1 MASHKI
7 SFWKFIQENTIE
19 IPIIQRDYAQGRIG
33 KEQLRTSFLKELKE
47 ALDKKQLLKLDFVY
61 GSVENGHLQPLD
73 GQQRL
78 TTLWLLHWYIALK
91 AEKLKEASNILKNF
105 SYETRISSREFCKK
119 LCEADFTQFVEESI
133 VDFITQ
139 QTWFYSSWKQDP
151 TIQAMLRMLG
161 NTSEEEGLKD
171 NIEEVFRG
179 GDFNKYWELLTQE
192 ETPIAFYYQPLK
204 DFGLSDDLYIKMNA
218 RGKQLTPFENFKADL
233 IGYIEQQA
241 KDEKNDKK
249 EEWNDLLEVYKGIPI
264 LLDTDWMDIFWKNKS
279 ENYQIDEVYYIFL
292 NRFFWNYYVGYSKE
306 TGSKIEQTSVYKYLN
321 KDNYATYESLENYT
335 NNKGIPL
342 ELFEDLQ
349 KVLNNF
355 GKYSQDKLLKE
366 VIPNAQWEAPFFFI
380 PQYDDKGGI
389 VGVNQLQRIIFFAI
403 CKYFKEGEGD
413 ENSLKRWMRVVWNLV
428 SGEDV
433 EGLPQIR
440 SIDAVKKVIDSINK
454 LESHRVYRSIQEI
467 DMQDSSS
474 ESDEETGQYQQ
485 RWNEEIEKAKKICED
500 TTWEEKIIKAE
511 NYAFFR
517 GSIRFLFRDGQE
529 NIDWSLFDP
538 KWKNVQKYFKYDKV
552 GKKESVMNEAYDN
565 SSLLK
570 ALISRFDT
578 SQFDSVLWWS
588 HRTFNNRPN
597 TWLYYL
603 LHQDIMAP
611 IHQLLLGNTQI
622 IPREPSEEDSWD
634 HILYQLSNTSLLDFV
649 IKEIPNSWIR
659 SIHNHLAIYP
669 SGIGIFLN
677 TKYRDD
683 FLLRDTEI
691 TIYKDYNKEEDCIVG
706 NKEYLYGWDI
716 DFEYKGHSY
725 RWYSNDY
732 IYLLDD
738 AGKCIAK
745 QSSGGES
752 NEERYYCF
760 KYGNKNEDIKAK
772 LQRLCKEYSD
782 KEK

>member
-119 LCEADFTQFVEESI
+119 LCEADFTQFIEGSV

-161 NTSEEEGLKD
+161 GTTNEEEAKD
-171 NIEEVFRG
+171 NIEAVFKG
-179 GDFNKYWELLTQE
+179 GDFSEYWTRLTSE
-192 ETPIAFYYQPLK
+192 EAPIAFYYQPLK

-279 ENYQIDEVYYIFL
+279 ENYQIDEVYYTFL

-440 SIDAVKKVIDSINK
+440 SIDAVKIAIDYIAT
-454 LESHRVYRSIQEI
+454 LDSHNIYNSLLYQNLITDKPNEF
-467 DMQDSSS
+467 
-474 ESDEETGQYQQ
+474 QQ

-500 TTWEEKIIKAE
+500 TTWEEKIITAE

-517 GSIRFLFRDGQE
+517 GSIRFLFRDGQG

-538 KWKNVQKYFKYDKV
+538 KWENVQKYFKDKKV
-552 GKKESVMNEAYDN
+552 GKKESAMNEVYDN

-570 ALISRFDT
+570 ALISQFDT
-578 SQFDSVLWWS
+578 SQYNSVLYWWY
-588 HRTFNNRPN
+588 RVFNNRPN

-603 LHQDIMAP
+603 LHQDITGP
-611 IHQLLLGNTQI
+611 IHQLLLENDKPKELQ
-622 IPREPSEEDSWD
+622 PSEDIEKNT
-634 HILYQLSNTSLLDFV
+634 IYQLSNTDLLDFV
-649 IKEIPNSWIR
+649 IEKMPHSWIR
-659 SIHNHLAIYP
+659 WIHNHLAIYP
-669 SGIGIFLN
+669 SGVGIFLN
-677 TKYRDD
+677 AKDRDD
-683 FLLRDTEI
+683 FLL
-691 TIYKDYNKEEDCIVG
+691 KDVEVILKPEVVVG

-716 DFEYKGHSY
+716 DFEYNGHSY
-725 RWYSNDY
+725 RWYSNNY
-732 IYLLDD
+732 IYLLDTE
-738 AGKCIAK
+738 GRCITK
-745 QSSGGES
+745 QLSEGES
-752 NEERYYCF
+752 YEERYYCF
-760 KYGNKNEDIKAK
+760 EYGNKDEDIKAE
-772 LQRLCKEYSD
+772 LQRLCKDYDSD

>member
-1 MASHKI
+1 MAKQEI

-33 KEQLRTSFLKELKE
+33 KEYLRASFLKELKE

-61 GSVENGHLQPLD
+61 GSQENNHLQPLD

-91 AEKLKEASNILKNF
+91 AEKLKEESEKLKNF

-119 LCEADFTQFVEESI
+119 LCEADFTQFIDGNI

-151 TIQAMLRMLG
+151 TIQAMLSMLG
-161 NTSEEEGLKD
+161 GTTNEEEAKD
-171 NIEEVFRG
+171 NIEAVFKG
-179 GDFNKYWELLTQE
+179 GDFNEYWTRLTSKE
-192 ETPIAFYYQPLK
+192 APIVFYYQPLK

-233 IGYIEQQA
+233 IGYIERQA
-241 KDEKNDKK
+241 KEK
-249 EEWNDLLEVYKGIPI
+249 EEWKRLLDIYRGIPI
-264 LLDTDWMDIFWKNKS
+264 LLDTEWLDIFWKNKS
-279 ENYQIDEVYYIFL
+279 ENYQIDEIYYAFL

-306 TGSKIEQTSVYKYLN
+306 TGSKIELTSIYKYLN

-335 NNKGIPL
+335 DNEGIPL

-380 PQYDDKGGI
+380 PEYDDKGGI
-389 VGVNQLQRIIFFAI
+389 IGVNQLQRIIFFAI

-428 SGEDV
+428 SGEDI

-440 SIDAVKKVIDSINK
+440 SIDAVKIAIDYIAT
-454 LESHRVYRSIQEI
+454 LDSHNVYNSLLYQNLITDKPNEF
-467 DMQDSSS
+467 
-474 ESDEETGQYQQ
+474 QQ

-500 TTWEEKIIKAE
+500 IIWEEKIIKAE

-517 GSIRFLFRDGQE
+517 GSIRFLFRDAQG
-529 NIDWSLFDP
+529 NIDWNLFEQ
-538 KWKNVQKYFKYDKV
+538 KWENVQKYFKDKKV
-552 GKKESVMNEAYDN
+552 GKKESAMNEAYDN

-578 SQFDSVLWWS
+578 SQYNSVLYWWY
-588 HRTFNNRPN
+588 RVFNNRPN
-597 TWLYYL
+597 TWSYYL
-603 LHQDIMAP
+603 LHQDITEP
-611 IHQLLLGNTQI
+611 IHQLLLGNDKPKELQ
-622 IPREPSEEDSWD
+622 PSEDIEKNT
-634 HILYQLSNTSLLDFV
+634 IYQLSNTGLLDFV
-649 IKEIPNSWIR
+649 IEKMPHSWIR
-659 SIHNHLAIYP
+659 WIHNHLAIYP
-669 SGIGIFLN
+669 SGVGIFLN
-677 TKYRDD
+677 AKDRDD
-683 FLLRDTEI
+683 FLLKDVEI
-691 TIYKDYNKEEDCIVG
+691 SLKPEIVVG
-706 NKEYLYGWDI
+706 NREYLYGWDI
-716 DFEYKGHSY
+716 DFEYKNYNY

-732 IYLLDD
+732 VYLLNDE
-738 AGKCIAK
+738 GRCIAK
-745 QSSGGES
+745 QSSEGES
-752 NEERYYCF
+752 YEERYYCF
-760 KYGNKNEDIKAK
+760 KYNKEKVKEVLQKIKEEYERDIKK
-772 LQRLCKEYSD
+772 
-782 KEK
+782 

>member
-33 KEQLRTSFLKELKE
+33 KEHLRASFLKELKE

-61 GSVENGHLQPLD
+61 GSVENDHLQPLD

-105 SYETRISSREFCKK
+105 SYETRISSREFCENLCRVDNFKK
-119 LCEADFTQFVEESI
+119 FTEGSVI
-133 VDFITQ
+133 DFITQ
-139 QTWFYSSWKQDP
+139 QTWFYSFWKQDP

-161 NTSEEEGLKD
+161 GTTNEEEAKD
-171 NIEEVFRG
+171 NIEAVFKG
-179 GDFNKYWELLTQE
+179 GDFSEYWTRLTSKE
-192 ETPIAFYYQPLK
+192 APIAFYYQPLK

-233 IGYIEQQA
+233 IGYIEQESK
-241 KDEKNDKK
+241 KDQT
-249 EEWNDLLEVYKGIPI
+249 WNKLLNIPI

-279 ENYQIDEVYYIFL
+279 ENYQIDEIYYAFL
-292 NRFFWNYYVGYSKE
+292 NRFFWNYYVNSSKE
-306 TGSKIEQTSVYKYLN
+306 TGSKIEQTDTYKYLN
-321 KDNYATYESLENYT
+321 KDNYTTYDSLENYK
-335 NNKGIPL
+335 NSEGIIPL

-349 KVLNNF
+349 TVLNNF

-380 PQYDDKGGI
+380 PEYDEKGGI
-389 VGVNQLQRIIFFAI
+389 IGVNQLQRIIFFAI
-403 CKYFKEGEGD
+403 CKYFKEGEGE

-428 SGEDV
+428 SGED
-433 EGLPQIR
+433 EGGLPQIR
-440 SIDAVKKVIDSINK
+440 NIDAVKIAIDYIAIFD
-454 LESHRVYRSIQEI
+454 SHNVYNSMLSKTLII
-467 DMQDSSS
+467 DKTN
-474 ESDEETGQYQQ
+474 EFQQ
-485 RWNEEIEKAKKICED
+485 RCNEEIEKAKKICEED
-500 TTWEEKIIKAE
+500 TWEEKIITAE

-517 GSIRFLFRDGQE
+517 GSIRFLFRDSQG
-529 NIDWSLFDP
+529 NTDWSLFDQ
-538 KWKNVQKYFKYDKV
+538 KWENVQRYFKSEKTAD
-552 GKKESVMNEAYDN
+552 GASAMNESYNNA
-565 SSLLK
+565 SLLK
-570 ALISRFDT
+570 ALISRFNR
-578 SQFDSVLWWS
+578 QEQYYGVLHWR
-588 HRTFNNRPN
+588 HRVFNNKPN

-603 LHQDIMAP
+603 LHQAITEP
-611 IHQLLLGNTQI
+611 VHQLLIGNDTPQ
-622 IPREPSEEDSWD
+622 PLRPSESIEWE
-634 HILYQLSNTSLLDFV
+634 HTVYQLSNTGLLDFV
-649 IKEIPNSWIR
+649 VEKIPYSWIR
-659 SIHNHLAIYP
+659 WIHNHLAIYP

-691 TIYKDYNKEEDCIVG
+691 TIYKDYNKGEDCIVG

-716 DFEYKGHSY
+716 GFKYNGHSY

-732 IYLLDD
+732 IYLLDTE
-738 AGKCIAK
+738 GRCITK
-745 QSSGGES
+745 QLSEGES
-752 NEERYYCF
+752 YEERYYCF
-760 KYGNKNEDIKAK
+760 EYGNKDEDIKAE
-772 LQRLCKEYSD
+772 LQRLCKDYDSD

>member
-1 MASHKI
+1 M
-7 SFWKFIQENTIE
+7 
-19 IPIIQRDYAQGRIG
+19 
-33 KEQLRTSFLKELKE
+33 
-47 ALDKKQLLKLDFVY
+47 KLDFVY

-139 QTWFYSSWKQDP
+139 QTWFYSFWKQDP

-161 NTSEEEGLKD
+161 GTTNEEEAKD
-171 NIEEVFRG
+171 NIEAVFKG
-179 GDFNKYWELLTQE
+179 GDFSEYWTRLTSE
-192 ETPIAFYYQPLK
+192 EAPIAFYYQPLK

-233 IGYIEQQA
+233 IGYIEQESK
-241 KDEKNDKK
+241 KDET
-249 EEWNDLLEVYKGIPI
+249 WNKLLNVPI

-279 ENYQIDEVYYIFL
+279 ENYQIDEIYYAFL
-292 NRFFWNYYVGYSKE
+292 NRFFWNYYVSSSKE
-306 TGSKIEQTSVYKYLN
+306 TGSKIEQTDTYKYLN
-321 KDNYATYESLENYT
+321 KDNYTTYDSLENYK
-335 NNKGIPL
+335 NSEGIIPL

-349 KVLNNF
+349 TVLNNF

-366 VIPNAQWEAPFFFI
+366 VIPNAQWETPFFFI
-380 PQYDDKGGI
+380 PEYDEKGGI
-389 VGVNQLQRIIFFAI
+389 IGVNQLQRIIFFAI
-403 CKYFKEGEGD
+403 CKYFKEGEGE

-428 SGEDV
+428 SGKDV

-440 SIDAVKKVIDSINK
+440 STDVVKIAIDYIATLDSHNIYNSLLYQNLIIDKTN
-454 LESHRVYRSIQEI
+454 EF
-467 DMQDSSS
+467 
-474 ESDEETGQYQQ
+474 QQ
-485 RWNEEIEKAKKICED
+485 RCNEEIEKAKKICEED
-500 TTWEEKIIKAE
+500 TWEEKIITAE

-517 GSIRFLFRDGQE
+517 GSIRFLFRDSQG
-529 NIDWSLFDP
+529 NTDWRLFDQ
-538 KWKNVQKYFKYDKV
+538 KWENVQRYFKSEKTAD
-552 GKKESVMNEAYDN
+552 GASAMNESYNNA
-565 SSLLK
+565 SLLK
-570 ALISRFDT
+570 ALISRFNR
-578 SQFDSVLWWS
+578 QEQYYGVLHWR
-588 HRTFNNRPN
+588 HRVFNNKPN

-603 LHQDIMAP
+603 LHQAITEP
-611 IHQLLLGNTQI
+611 VHQLLIGNDTPQ
-622 IPREPSEEDSWD
+622 PLRPSESIEWE
-634 HILYQLSNTSLLDFV
+634 HTVYQLSNTGLLDFV
-649 IKEIPNSWIR
+649 VEKIPYSWIR
-659 SIHNHLAIYP
+659 WIHNHLAIYP

-691 TIYKDYNKEEDCIVG
+691 TIYKDYNKGEDCIVG

-716 DFEYKGHSY
+716 GFKYNGHSY

-752 NEERYYCF
+752 YEERYYCF
-760 KYGNKNEDIKAK
+760 EYGNKNEDIKAE
-772 LQRLCKEYSD
+772 LQRLCKDYDSD

>member
-1 MASHKI
+1 MAKQEI

-33 KEQLRTSFLKELKE
+33 KEYLRASFLKELKE

-61 GSVENGHLQPLD
+61 GSQENNHLQPLD

-91 AEKLKEASNILKNF
+91 AKKLKEESEKLKNF

-119 LCEADFTQFVEESI
+119 LCEADFTQFIDGNI

-151 TIQAMLRMLG
+151 TIQAMLSMLG
-161 NTSEEEGLKD
+161 GTTNEEEAKD
-171 NIEEVFRG
+171 NIEAVFKG
-179 GDFNKYWELLTQE
+179 GDFNEYWTRLTSKE
-192 ETPIAFYYQPLK
+192 APIVFYYQPLK

-233 IGYIEQQA
+233 IGYVEQQA
-241 KDEKNDKK
+241 KEN
-249 EEWNDLLEVYKGIPI
+249 EEWKKLLDAYRGIPI

-279 ENYQIDEVYYIFL
+279 ENYEIDEIYYAFL

-306 TGSKIEQTSVYKYLN
+306 TGSKIELTSVYKYLN

-335 NNKGIPL
+335 DNEGIPL

-380 PQYDDKGGI
+380 PEYDDKGGI
-389 VGVNQLQRIIFFAI
+389 IGVNQLQRIIFFAI

-428 SGEDV
+428 SGEDI

-440 SIDAVKKVIDSINK
+440 SIDAVKIAIDYIAT
-454 LESHRVYRSIQEI
+454 LDSHNVYNSLLYQNLITDKSNEF
-467 DMQDSSS
+467 
-474 ESDEETGQYQQ
+474 QQ

-500 TTWEEKIIKAE
+500 IIWEEKIIKAE

-517 GSIRFLFRDGQE
+517 GSIRFLFRDAQG
-529 NIDWSLFDP
+529 NIDWNLFEQ
-538 KWKNVQKYFKYDKV
+538 KWENVQKYFKDKKV
-552 GKKESVMNEAYDN
+552 GKKESAMNEVYDN

-578 SQFDSVLWWS
+578 SQYNSVLYWWY
-588 HRTFNNRPN
+588 RVFNNRPN
-597 TWLYYL
+597 TWSYYL
-603 LHQDIMAP
+603 LHQDITEP
-611 IHQLLLGNTQI
+611 IHQLLLGNDKPKELQ
-622 IPREPSEEDSWD
+622 PSEDIEKNT
-634 HILYQLSNTSLLDFV
+634 IYQLSNTGLLDFV
-649 IKEIPNSWIR
+649 IEKMPHSWIR
-659 SIHNHLAIYP
+659 LIHNHLAIYP
-669 SGIGIFLN
+669 SGVGIFLN
-677 TKYRDD
+677 AKDRDD
-683 FLLRDTEI
+683 FLLKDIEVSLKPEI
-691 TIYKDYNKEEDCIVG
+691 VVG
-706 NKEYLYGWDI
+706 NREYLYGWDI
-716 DFEYKGHSY
+716 DFEYKNYNY

-732 IYLLDD
+732 VYLLDNE
-738 AGKCIAK
+738 GRCIAK
-745 QSSGGES
+745 QSSEGES
-752 NEERYYCF
+752 YEERYYCF
-760 KYGNKNEDIKAK
+760 KYNKEKVKEVLQKIKEEYERDIKK
-772 LQRLCKEYSD
+772 
-782 KEK
+782 

>member
-33 KEQLRTSFLKELKE
+33 KEHLRASFLKELKE

-61 GSVENGHLQPLD
+61 GSVENDHLQPLD

-105 SYETRISSREFCKK
+105 SYETRISSREFCENLCRVDNFKK
-119 LCEADFTQFVEESI
+119 FTEGSVI
-133 VDFITQ
+133 DFITQ
-139 QTWFYSSWKQDP
+139 QTWFYSFWKQDP

-161 NTSEEEGLKD
+161 GTTNEEEAKD
-171 NIEEVFRG
+171 NIEAVFKG
-179 GDFNKYWELLTQE
+179 GDFSEYWTRLTSKE
-192 ETPIAFYYQPLK
+192 APIAFYYQPLK

-233 IGYIEQQA
+233 IGYIEQESK
-241 KDEKNDKK
+241 KDQT
-249 EEWNDLLEVYKGIPI
+249 WNKLLNIPI

-279 ENYQIDEVYYIFL
+279 ENYQIDEIYYAFL
-292 NRFFWNYYVGYSKE
+292 NRFFWNYYVNSSKE
-306 TGSKIEQTSVYKYLN
+306 TGSKIEQTDTYKYLN
-321 KDNYATYESLENYT
+321 KDNYTTYDSLENYK
-335 NNKGIPL
+335 NSEGIIPL

-349 KVLNNF
+349 TVLNNF

-380 PQYDDKGGI
+380 PEYDEKGGI
-389 VGVNQLQRIIFFAI
+389 IGVNQLQRIIFFAI
-403 CKYFKEGEGD
+403 CKYFKEGEGE

-428 SGEDV
+428 SGED
-433 EGLPQIR
+433 EGGLPQIR
-440 SIDAVKKVIDSINK
+440 NIDAVKIAIDYIAIFD
-454 LESHRVYRSIQEI
+454 SHNVYNSMLSKTLII
-467 DMQDSSS
+467 DKTN
-474 ESDEETGQYQQ
+474 EFQQ
-485 RWNEEIEKAKKICED
+485 RCNEEIEKAKKICEED
-500 TTWEEKIIKAE
+500 TWEEKIITAE

-517 GSIRFLFRDGQE
+517 GSIRFLFRDSQG
-529 NIDWSLFDP
+529 NTDWSLFDQ
-538 KWKNVQKYFKYDKV
+538 KWENVQRYFKSEKTAD
-552 GKKESVMNEAYDN
+552 GASAMNESYNNA
-565 SSLLK
+565 SLLK
-570 ALISRFDT
+570 ALISRFNR
-578 SQFDSVLWWS
+578 QEQYYGVLHWR
-588 HRTFNNRPN
+588 HRVFNNKPN

-603 LHQDIMAP
+603 LHQAITEP
-611 IHQLLLGNTQI
+611 VHQLLIGNDTPQ
-622 IPREPSEEDSWD
+622 PLRPSESIEWE
-634 HILYQLSNTSLLDFV
+634 HTVYQLSNTGLLDFV
-649 IKEIPNSWIR
+649 VEKIPYSWIR
-659 SIHNHLAIYP
+659 WIHNHLAIYP

-691 TIYKDYNKEEDCIVG
+691 TIYKDYNKGEDCIVG

-716 DFEYKGHSY
+716 GFKYNGHSY

-732 IYLLDD
+732 IYLLDEE
-738 AGKCIAK
+738 GKCIAK
-745 QSSGGES
+745 QPSMGSQYED
-752 NEERYYCF
+752 RYYCLL
-760 KYGNKNEDIKAK
+760 YNNTKNIKEE
-772 LQRLCKEYSD
+772 LRRIHQEYEKH

>member
-1 MASHKI
+1 MAKQEI

-33 KEQLRTSFLKELKE
+33 KEYLRASFLKELKE

-61 GSVENGHLQPLD
+61 GSQENNHLQPLD

-91 AEKLKEASNILKNF
+91 AEKLKEESEKLKNF

-119 LCEADFTQFVEESI
+119 LCEADFTQFIDGNI

-151 TIQAMLRMLG
+151 TIQAMLSMLG
-161 NTSEEEGLKD
+161 GTTNEEEAKD
-171 NIEEVFRG
+171 NIEAVFKG
-179 GDFNKYWELLTQE
+179 GDFNEYWTRLTSE
-192 ETPIAFYYQPLK
+192 EAPIVFYYQPLK

-233 IGYIEQQA
+233 IGYVEQQA
-241 KDEKNDKK
+241 KEN
-249 EEWNDLLEVYKGIPI
+249 EEWKKLLDAYRGIPI

-279 ENYQIDEVYYIFL
+279 ENYEIDEIYYAFL

-306 TGSKIEQTSVYKYLN
+306 TGSKIELTSVYKYLN

-335 NNKGIPL
+335 DNEGIPL

-380 PQYDDKGGI
+380 PEYDDKGGI
-389 VGVNQLQRIIFFAI
+389 IGVNQLQRIIFFAI

-428 SGEDV
+428 SGEDI

-440 SIDAVKKVIDSINK
+440 SIDAVKIAMDYIATLDSHN
-454 LESHRVYRSIQEI
+454 VYNSLLYQNLITDKPNEF
-467 DMQDSSS
+467 
-474 ESDEETGQYQQ
+474 QQ

-500 TTWEEKIIKAE
+500 ITWEEKIIKTE

-517 GSIRFLFRDGQE
+517 GSIRFLFRDAQG
-529 NIDWSLFDP
+529 NIDWNLFEQ
-538 KWKNVQKYFKYDKV
+538 KWENVQKYFKDKKV
-552 GKKESVMNEAYDN
+552 GKKESAMNEAYDN
-565 SSLLK
+565 SNLLK

-578 SQFDSVLWWS
+578 SQYNSVLYWWY
-588 HRTFNNRPN
+588 RVFNNRPN
-597 TWLYYL
+597 TWSYYL
-603 LHQDIMAP
+603 LHQDITEP
-611 IHQLLLGNTQI
+611 IHQLLLGNDKPKELQ
-622 IPREPSEEDSWD
+622 PSEDIEKNT
-634 HILYQLSNTSLLDFV
+634 IYQLSNTGLLDFV
-649 IKEIPNSWIR
+649 IEKMPHSWIR
-659 SIHNHLAIYP
+659 LIHNHLAIYP
-669 SGIGIFLN
+669 SGVGIFLN
-677 TKYRDD
+677 AKDRDD
-683 FLLRDTEI
+683 FLLKNIEVSLKPEI
-691 TIYKDYNKEEDCIVG
+691 VVG
-706 NKEYLYGWDI
+706 NREYLYGWDI
-716 DFEYKGHSY
+716 DFEYKNYNY

-732 IYLLDD
+732 VYLLDNE
-738 AGKCIAK
+738 GRCIAK
-745 QSSGGES
+745 QSSEGES
-752 NEERYYCF
+752 YEERYYCF
-760 KYGNKNEDIKAK
+760 KYNKEKVKEVLQKIKEEYERDIKK
-772 LQRLCKEYSD
+772 
-782 KEK
+782 

>member
-1 MASHKI
+1 MATHKI
-7 SFWKFIQENTIE
+7 SFWNFIRQNTIE
-19 IPIIQRDYAQGRIG
+19 IPIIQRDYAQGRVG
-33 KEQLRTSFLKELKE
+33 KEHLRASFLKELKE

-61 GSVENGHLQPLD
+61 GSQENNHLQPLD

-91 AEKLKEASNILKNF
+91 AKKLKEESEKLKNF

-119 LCEADFTQFVEESI
+119 LCEADFTQFIDGNI

-151 TIQAMLRMLG
+151 TIQAMLSMLG
-161 NTSEEEGLKD
+161 GTTNEEEAKD
-171 NIEEVFRG
+171 NIEAVFKG
-179 GDFNKYWELLTQE
+179 GDFNEYWTRLTSE
-192 ETPIAFYYQPLK
+192 EAPIVFYYQPLK

-241 KDEKNDKK
+241 KEN
-249 EEWNDLLEVYKGIPI
+249 EEWKKLLDAYRGIPI

-279 ENYQIDEVYYIFL
+279 NYEIDEIYYAFL

-306 TGSKIEQTSVYKYLN
+306 TGSKIELTSVYKYLN

-335 NNKGIPL
+335 DNEGIPL

-380 PQYDDKGGI
+380 PEYDDKGGI
-389 VGVNQLQRIIFFAI
+389 IGVNQLQRIIFFAI

-413 ENSLKRWMRVVWNLV
+413 ENSLKHWMRVVWNLV
-428 SGEDV
+428 SGEDI

-454 LESHRVYRSIQEI
+454 LESHRVYESIQEI
-467 DMQDSSS
+467 DLQDSSS
-474 ESDEETGQYQQ
+474 ESDEEIGQYQQ

-500 TTWEEKIIKAE
+500 ITWEEKIIKAE
-511 NYAFFR
+511 NYTFFR
-517 GSIRFLFRDGQE
+517 GSIRFLFRDAQG
-529 NIDWSLFDP
+529 NIDWNLFEQ
-538 KWKNVQKYFKYDKV
+538 KWENVQKYFKDKKV
-552 GKKESVMNEAYDN
+552 GKKESAMNEAYDN

-570 ALISRFDT
+570 ALISRMDT
-578 SQFDSVLWWS
+578 SQFGSVLWWK

-603 LHQDIMAP
+603 LHQDITNL
-611 IHQLLLGNTQI
+611 IHELLLGNTQVLS
-622 IPREPSEEDSWD
+622 RQPSKEGSWE

-649 IKEIPNSWIR
+649 INDKPNYWIR
-659 SIHNHLAIYP
+659 TYHNHLAIFP
-669 SGIGIFLN
+669 SGAGVFLN
-677 TKYRDD
+677 AKDRDD
-683 FLLRDTEI
+683 FLLRDAEI
-691 TIYKDYNKEEDCIVG
+691 TIDQAYIVG
-706 NKEYLYGWDI
+706 NNEFLYGSDI
-716 DFEYKGHSY
+716 DFKYKNYNY

-732 IYLLDD
+732 VYLLNNE
-738 AGKCIAK
+738 GRCIAK
-745 QSSGGES
+745 QSSEGES
-752 NEERYYCF
+752 YEERYYCF
-760 KYGNKNEDIKAK
+760 KYNKEKVKEVLQKIKEEYERDIKK
-772 LQRLCKEYSD
+772 
-782 KEK
+782 

>member
-139 QTWFYSSWKQDP
+139 QTWFYSFWKQDP

-161 NTSEEEGLKD
+161 GTTNEEEAKD
-171 NIEEVFRG
+171 NIEAVFKG
-179 GDFNKYWELLTQE
+179 GDFSEYWTRLTSE
-192 ETPIAFYYQPLK
+192 EAPIAFYYQPLK

-233 IGYIEQQA
+233 IGYIEQESK
-241 KDEKNDKK
+241 KDET
-249 EEWNDLLEVYKGIPI
+249 WNKLLNVPI

-279 ENYQIDEVYYIFL
+279 ENYQIDEIYYAFL
-292 NRFFWNYYVGYSKE
+292 NRFFWNYYVSSSKE
-306 TGSKIEQTSVYKYLN
+306 TGSKIEQTDTYKYLN
-321 KDNYATYESLENYT
+321 KDNYTTYDSLENYK
-335 NNKGIPL
+335 NSEGIIPL

-349 KVLNNF
+349 TVLNNF

-380 PQYDDKGGI
+380 PEYDDKGGI
-389 VGVNQLQRIIFFAI
+389 IGVNQLQRIIFFAI

-428 SGEDV
+428 SGEDI

-440 SIDAVKKVIDSINK
+440 SIDAVKIAIDYIAT
-454 LESHRVYRSIQEI
+454 LDSHNVYNSLLYQNLITDKSNEF
-467 DMQDSSS
+467 
-474 ESDEETGQYQQ
+474 QQ

-500 TTWEEKIIKAE
+500 IIWEEKIIKAE

-517 GSIRFLFRDGQE
+517 GSIRFLFRDAQG
-529 NIDWSLFDP
+529 NIDWNLFEQ
-538 KWKNVQKYFKYDKV
+538 KWENVQKYFKDKKV
-552 GKKESVMNEAYDN
+552 GKKESAMNEAYDN

-578 SQFDSVLWWS
+578 SQYNSVLYWWY
-588 HRTFNNRPN
+588 RVFNNRPN
-597 TWLYYL
+597 TWSYYL
-603 LHQDIMAP
+603 LHQDITEP
-611 IHQLLLGNTQI
+611 IHQLLLGNDKPKELQ
-622 IPREPSEEDSWD
+622 PSEDIEKNT
-634 HILYQLSNTSLLDFV
+634 IYQLSNTGLLDFV
-649 IKEIPNSWIR
+649 IEKMPHSWIR
-659 SIHNHLAIYP
+659 LIHNHLAIYP
-669 SGIGIFLN
+669 SGVGIFLN
-677 TKYRDD
+677 AKDRDD
-683 FLLRDTEI
+683 FLLKDIEVSLKPEI
-691 TIYKDYNKEEDCIVG
+691 VVG
-706 NKEYLYGWDI
+706 NREYLYGWDI
-716 DFEYKGHSY
+716 DFEYKNYNY

-732 IYLLDD
+732 VYLLDNE
-738 AGKCIAK
+738 GRCIAK
-745 QSSGGES
+745 QSSEGES
-752 NEERYYCF
+752 YEERYYCF
-760 KYGNKNEDIKAK
+760 KYNKEKVKEVLQKIKEEYERDIKK
-772 LQRLCKEYSD
+772 
-782 KEK
+782 

>member
-139 QTWFYSSWKQDP
+139 QTWFYSFWKQDP

-161 NTSEEEGLKD
+161 GTTNEEEAKD
-171 NIEEVFRG
+171 NIEAVFKG
-179 GDFNKYWELLTQE
+179 GDFSEYWTRLTSE
-192 ETPIAFYYQPLK
+192 EAPIAFYYQPLK

-233 IGYIEQQA
+233 IGYIEQESK
-241 KDEKNDKK
+241 KDET
-249 EEWNDLLEVYKGIPI
+249 WNKLLNVPI

-279 ENYQIDEVYYIFL
+279 ENYQIDEIYYAFL
-292 NRFFWNYYVGYSKE
+292 NRFFWNYYVSSSKE
-306 TGSKIEQTSVYKYLN
+306 TGSKIEQTDTYKYLN
-321 KDNYATYESLENYT
+321 KDNYTTYDSLENYK
-335 NNKGIPL
+335 NSEGIIPL

-349 KVLNNF
+349 TVLNNF

-366 VIPNAQWEAPFFFI
+366 VIPNAQWETPFFFI
-380 PQYDDKGGI
+380 PEYDEKGGI
-389 VGVNQLQRIIFFAI
+389 IGVNQLQRIIFFAI
-403 CKYFKEGEGD
+403 CKYFKEGEGE

-428 SGEDV
+428 SGED
-433 EGLPQIR
+433 EGGLPQIR
-440 SIDAVKKVIDSINK
+440 NIDAVKIAIDYIAIFD
-454 LESHRVYRSIQEI
+454 SHNVYNSMLSKTLII
-467 DMQDSSS
+467 DKTN
-474 ESDEETGQYQQ
+474 EFQQ
-485 RWNEEIEKAKKICED
+485 RCNEEIEKAEKICEED
-500 TTWEEKIIKAE
+500 TWEEKIITAE

-517 GSIRFLFRDGQE
+517 GSIRFLFRDSQG
-529 NIDWSLFDP
+529 NTDWRLFDQ
-538 KWKNVQKYFKYDKV
+538 KWENVQRYFKSEKTAD
-552 GKKESVMNEAYDN
+552 GASAMNESYNNA
-565 SSLLK
+565 SLLK
-570 ALISRFDT
+570 ALISRFNR
-578 SQFDSVLWWS
+578 QEQYYGVLHWR
-588 HRTFNNRPN
+588 HRVFNNKPN

-603 LHQDIMAP
+603 LHQAITEP
-611 IHQLLLGNTQI
+611 VHQLLIGNDTPQ
-622 IPREPSEEDSWD
+622 PLRPSESIEWE
-634 HILYQLSNTSLLDFV
+634 HTVYQLSNTGLLDFV
-649 IKEIPNSWIR
+649 VEKIPYSWIR
-659 SIHNHLAIYP
+659 WIHNHLAIYP

-691 TIYKDYNKEEDCIVG
+691 TIYKDYNKGEDCIVG

-716 DFEYKGHSY
+716 GFKYNGHSY

-752 NEERYYCF
+752 YEERYYCF
-760 KYGNKNEDIKAK
+760 EYGNKNEDIKAE
-772 LQRLCKEYSD
+772 LQRLCKDYDSD

>member
-1 MASHKI
+1 MATYKI
-7 SFWKFIQENTIE
+7 SFWKFIQKNTIE

-33 KEQLRTSFLKELKE
+33 KEHLRASFLKELKE

-61 GSVENGHLQPLD
+61 GSVENDHLQPLD

-119 LCEADFTQFVEESI
+119 LCEADFTQFVEGSV

-192 ETPIAFYYQPLK
+192 GAPIAFYYQPLK

-249 EEWNDLLEVYKGIPI
+249 EEWNKLLDVYKGIPI

-279 ENYQIDEVYYIFL
+279 DKNHQVDQIYYAFL

-306 TGSKIEQTSVYKYLN
+306 TGSRIEVTSVYKYLN

-335 NNKGIPL
+335 DNEGIPL

-349 KVLNNF
+349 AVLNNF

-380 PQYDDKGGI
+380 PEYDDKGGI

-440 SIDAVKKVIDSINK
+440 SIDAVKIAIDYIAT
-454 LESHRVYRSIQEI
+454 LDSHNIYNSLLYQNLITDKPNEF
-467 DMQDSSS
+467 
-474 ESDEETGQYQQ
+474 QQ

-500 TTWEEKIIKAE
+500 TTWEEKIITAE

-517 GSIRFLFRDGQE
+517 GSIRFLFRDGQG

-538 KWKNVQKYFKYDKV
+538 KWKNVQKYFKDKKV
-552 GKKESVMNEAYDN
+552 GKKESAINKAYDN

-570 ALISRFDT
+570 ALISRFDI
-578 SQFDSVLWWS
+578 SQYNSVLYWWY
-588 HRTFNNRPN
+588 RVFNNRPN

-603 LHQDIMAP
+603 LHQDITEP
-611 IHQLLLGNTQI
+611 IHQLLLENDKPKELQ
-622 IPREPSEEDSWD
+622 PSEDLQKNT
-634 HILYQLSNTSLLDFV
+634 IYQLSNTDLLDFV
-649 IKEIPNSWIR
+649 IEKIPHSWIR
-659 SIHNHLAIYP
+659 WIHNHLAIYP
-669 SGIGIFLN
+669 SGVGIFLN
-677 TKYRDD
+677 AKDRDD
-683 FLLRDTEI
+683 FLL
-691 TIYKDYNKEEDCIVG
+691 KDVEVILKPEVVVG

-716 DFEYKGHSY
+716 DFEYNGHSY
-725 RWYSNDY
+725 RWYSNNY
-732 IYLLDD
+732 IYLLDTE
-738 AGKCIAK
+738 GKCITK
-745 QSSGGES
+745 QSSEGES
-752 NEERYYCF
+752 YEERYYCF
-760 KYGNKNEDIKAK
+760 EYGNKNEDIKAK

>member
-119 LCEADFTQFVEESI
+119 LCEADFTQFIEGSV

-161 NTSEEEGLKD
+161 GTTNEEEAKD
-171 NIEEVFRG
+171 NIEAVFKG
-179 GDFNKYWELLTQE
+179 GDFSEYWTRLTSE
-192 ETPIAFYYQPLK
+192 EAPIAFYYQPLK

-249 EEWNDLLEVYKGIPI
+249 EEWNDLLDVYKGIPI

-279 ENYQIDEVYYIFL
+279 ENYQIDEIYYAFL
-292 NRFFWNYYVGYSKE
+292 NRFFWNYYVSSSKE
-306 TGSKIEQTSVYKYLN
+306 TGSKIEQTDTYKYLN
-321 KDNYATYESLENYT
+321 KDNYTTYDSLENYK
-335 NNKGIPL
+335 NSEGIIPL

-349 KVLNNF
+349 AVLNNF
-355 GKYSQDKLLKE
+355 GKYAQDKSLKGL
-366 VIPNAQWEAPFFFI
+366 IPNALWEEIFSFI
-380 PQYDDKGGI
+380 PRYKEGGVTGI
-389 VGVNQLQRIIFFAI
+389 TQIQKMVFFAI

-413 ENSLKRWMRVVWNLV
+413 ENSLKHWMRVVWNLV

-467 DMQDSSS
+467 DLQDSSS

-500 TTWEEKIIKAE
+500 ITWEEKIITAE

-517 GSIRFLFRDGQE
+517 GSIRFLFRDGQG

-538 KWKNVQKYFKYDKV
+538 KWENVQKYFKYNKV
-552 GKKESVMNEAYDN
+552 GKKESAMNEVYDN
-565 SSLLK
+565 SNLLK
-570 ALISRFDT
+570 ALISQFDT
-578 SQFDSVLWWS
+578 SQYNSVLYWWY
-588 HRTFNNRPN
+588 RVFNNRPN

-603 LHQDIMAP
+603 LHQDITGP
-611 IHQLLLGNTQI
+611 IHQLLLENDKPKELQ
-622 IPREPSEEDSWD
+622 PSEDIEKNT
-634 HILYQLSNTSLLDFV
+634 IYQLSNTDLLDFV
-649 IKEIPNSWIR
+649 IEKMPHSWIR
-659 SIHNHLAIYP
+659 WIHNHLAIYP
-669 SGIGIFLN
+669 SGVGIFLN
-677 TKYRDD
+677 AKDRDD
-683 FLLRDTEI
+683 FLL
-691 TIYKDYNKEEDCIVG
+691 KDVEVILKPEVVVG

-716 DFEYKGHSY
+716 DFEYNGHSY
-725 RWYSNDY
+725 RWYSNNY

-752 NEERYYCF
+752 YEERYYCF
-760 KYGNKNEDIKAK
+760 KYGKNEDIKAE

>member
-1 MASHKI
+1 MAKQEI

-33 KEQLRTSFLKELKE
+33 KEYLRASFLKELKE

-61 GSVENGHLQPLD
+61 GSQENNHLQPLD

-91 AEKLKEASNILKNF
+91 AKKLKEESEKLKNF

-119 LCEADFTQFVEESI
+119 LCEADFTQFIDGNI

-151 TIQAMLRMLG
+151 TIQAMLSMLG
-161 NTSEEEGLKD
+161 GTTNEEEAKD
-171 NIEEVFRG
+171 NIEAVFKG
-179 GDFNKYWELLTQE
+179 GDFNEYWTRLTSKE
-192 ETPIAFYYQPLK
+192 APIVFYYQPLK

-233 IGYIEQQA
+233 IGYVEQQA
-241 KDEKNDKK
+241 KEN
-249 EEWNDLLEVYKGIPI
+249 EEWKKLLDAYRGIPI

-279 ENYQIDEVYYIFL
+279 ENYEIDEIYYAFL

-306 TGSKIEQTSVYKYLN
+306 TGSKIELTSVYKYLN

-335 NNKGIPL
+335 DNEGIPL

-380 PQYDDKGGI
+380 PEYDDKGGI
-389 VGVNQLQRIIFFAI
+389 IGVNQLQRIIFFAI

-428 SGEDV
+428 SGEDI
-433 EGLPQIR
+433 EGLPLIR
-440 SIDAVKKVIDSINK
+440 SIDAVKIAIDYIAT
-454 LESHRVYRSIQEI
+454 LDSHNVYNSLLYQNLITDKSNEF
-467 DMQDSSS
+467 
-474 ESDEETGQYQQ
+474 QQ

-500 TTWEEKIIKAE
+500 IIWEEKIIKAE

-517 GSIRFLFRDGQE
+517 GSIRFLFRDAQG
-529 NIDWSLFDP
+529 NIDWNLFEQ
-538 KWKNVQKYFKYDKV
+538 KWENVQKYFKDKKV
-552 GKKESVMNEAYDN
+552 GKKESAMNEAYDN

-578 SQFDSVLWWS
+578 SQYNSVLYWWY
-588 HRTFNNRPN
+588 RVFNNRPN
-597 TWLYYL
+597 TWSYYL
-603 LHQDIMAP
+603 LHQDITEP
-611 IHQLLLGNTQI
+611 IHQLLLGNDKPKELQ
-622 IPREPSEEDSWD
+622 PSEDIEKNT
-634 HILYQLSNTSLLDFV
+634 IYQLSNTGLLDFV
-649 IKEIPNSWIR
+649 IEKMPHSWIR
-659 SIHNHLAIYP
+659 LIHNHLAIYP
-669 SGIGIFLN
+669 SGVGIFLN
-677 TKYRDD
+677 AKDRDD
-683 FLLRDTEI
+683 FLLKDIEVSLKPEI
-691 TIYKDYNKEEDCIVG
+691 VVG
-706 NKEYLYGWDI
+706 NREYLYGWDI
-716 DFEYKGHSY
+716 DFEYKNYNY

-732 IYLLDD
+732 VYLLDNE
-738 AGKCIAK
+738 GRCIAK
-745 QSSGGES
+745 QSSEGES
-752 NEERYYCF
+752 YEERYYCF
-760 KYGNKNEDIKAK
+760 KYNKEKVKEVLQKIKEEYERDIKK
-772 LQRLCKEYSD
+772 
-782 KEK
+782 

>member
-105 SYETRISSREFCKK
+105 SYETRISSRELCKK
-119 LCEADFTQFVEESI
+119 LCEADFTQFIEGSV

-161 NTSEEEGLKD
+161 GTTNEEEAKD
-171 NIEEVFRG
+171 NIEAVFKG
-179 GDFNKYWELLTQE
+179 GDFSEYWTRLTSE
-192 ETPIAFYYQPLK
+192 EAPIAFYYQPLK

-279 ENYQIDEVYYIFL
+279 ENYQIDEVYYTFL

-428 SGEDV
+428 SGKDV

-440 SIDAVKKVIDSINK
+440 SIDVVKIAIDYIAT
-454 LESHRVYRSIQEI
+454 LDSHNIYNSLLYQNLITDKPNEF
-467 DMQDSSS
+467 
-474 ESDEETGQYQQ
+474 QQ

-500 TTWEEKIIKAE
+500 TTWEEKIITAE

-517 GSIRFLFRDGQE
+517 GSIRFLFRDGQG

-538 KWKNVQKYFKYDKV
+538 KWENVQKYFKDKKV
-552 GKKESVMNEAYDN
+552 GKKESAMNEVYDN

-570 ALISRFDT
+570 ALISQFDT
-578 SQFDSVLWWS
+578 SQYNSVLYWWY
-588 HRTFNNRPN
+588 RVFNNRPN

-603 LHQDIMAP
+603 LHQDITGP
-611 IHQLLLGNTQI
+611 IHQLLLENDKPKELQ
-622 IPREPSEEDSWD
+622 PSEDIEKNT
-634 HILYQLSNTSLLDFV
+634 IYQLSNTDLLDFV
-649 IKEIPNSWIR
+649 IEKMPHSWIR
-659 SIHNHLAIYP
+659 WIHNHLAIYP
-669 SGIGIFLN
+669 SGKGIFLDN
-677 TKYRDD
+677 SNRDD
-683 FLLRDTEI
+683 ILLRDDA
-691 TIYKDYNKEEDCIVG
+691 KDRDAKIIIDQAYIVG

-716 DFEYKGHSY
+716 DFEYNSHSY

-732 IYLLDD
+732 IYLLDTE
-738 AGKCIAK
+738 GRCIAK
-745 QSSGGES
+745 QLSEGKSYED
-752 NEERYYCF
+752 RYYCF
-760 KYGNKNEDIKAK
+760 KYAKDIKGELQRISDEYNKNKGDNK
-772 LQRLCKEYSD
+772 LLI
-782 KEK
+782 

>member
-139 QTWFYSSWKQDP
+139 QTWFYSFWKQDP

-161 NTSEEEGLKD
+161 GTTNEEEAKD
-171 NIEEVFRG
+171 NIEAVFKG
-179 GDFNKYWELLTQE
+179 GDFSEYWTRLTSE
-192 ETPIAFYYQPLK
+192 EAPIAFYYQPLK

-233 IGYIEQQA
+233 IGYIEQESK
-241 KDEKNDKK
+241 KDET
-249 EEWNDLLEVYKGIPI
+249 WNKLLNVPI

-279 ENYQIDEVYYIFL
+279 ENYQIDEIYYAFL
-292 NRFFWNYYVGYSKE
+292 NRFFWNYYVSSSKE
-306 TGSKIEQTSVYKYLN
+306 TGSKIEQTDTYKYLN
-321 KDNYATYESLENYT
+321 KDNYTTYDSLENYK
-335 NNKGIPL
+335 NSEGIIPL

-349 KVLNNF
+349 TVLNNF

-366 VIPNAQWEAPFFFI
+366 VIPNAQWETPFFFI
-380 PQYDDKGGI
+380 PEYDEKGGI
-389 VGVNQLQRIIFFAI
+389 IGVNQLQRIIFFAI
-403 CKYFKEGEGD
+403 CKYFKEGEGE

-428 SGEDV
+428 SGED
-433 EGLPQIR
+433 EGGLPQIR
-440 SIDAVKKVIDSINK
+440 NIDAVKIAIDYIAIFD
-454 LESHRVYRSIQEI
+454 SHNVYNSMLSKTLII
-467 DMQDSSS
+467 DKTN
-474 ESDEETGQYQQ
+474 EFQQ
-485 RWNEEIEKAKKICED
+485 RCNEEIEKAKKICEED
-500 TTWEEKIIKAE
+500 TWEEKIITAE

-517 GSIRFLFRDGQE
+517 GSIRFLFRDSQG
-529 NIDWSLFDP
+529 NTDWRLFDQ
-538 KWKNVQKYFKYDKV
+538 KWENVQRYFKSEKTAD
-552 GKKESVMNEAYDN
+552 GASAMNESYNNA
-565 SSLLK
+565 SLLK
-570 ALISRFDT
+570 ALISRFNR
-578 SQFDSVLWWS
+578 QEQYYGVLHWR
-588 HRTFNNRPN
+588 HRVFNNKPN

-603 LHQDIMAP
+603 LHQAITEP
-611 IHQLLLGNTQI
+611 VHQLLIGNDTPQ
-622 IPREPSEEDSWD
+622 PLRPSESIEWE
-634 HILYQLSNTSLLDFV
+634 HTVYQLSNTGLLDFV
-649 IKEIPNSWIR
+649 VEKIPYSWIR
-659 SIHNHLAIYP
+659 WIHNHLAIYP

-691 TIYKDYNKEEDCIVG
+691 TIYKDYNKGEDCIVG
-706 NKEYLYGWDI
+706 NKEYLYG
-716 DFEYKGHSY
+716 FKYNGHSY

-752 NEERYYCF
+752 YEERYYCF
-760 KYGNKNEDIKAK
+760 EYGNKNEDIKAE
-772 LQRLCKEYSD
+772 LQRLCKDYDSD

>member
-1 MASHKI
+1 METHKI
-7 SFWKFIQENTIE
+7 SFWEFIQKNTIE

-33 KEQLRTSFLKELKE
+33 KEYLRASFLKELKE
-47 ALDKKQLLKLDFVY
+47 ALDDREKPLKLDFVY
-61 GSVENGHLQPLD
+61 GSQENNHLQPLD

-91 AEKLKEASNILKNF
+91 AGKLEEASEILKKF
-105 SYETRISSREFCKK
+105 SYETRISSREFCEN
-119 LCEADFTQFVEESI
+119 LCRIDNFEKFVEGSV

-139 QTWFYSSWKQDP
+139 QTWFYSFWKQDP
-151 TIQAMLRMLG
+151 TIQAMLRMLAG
-161 NTSEEEGLKD
+161 EGETLVD
-171 NIEEVFRG
+171 NIEKLFEKETKE
-179 GDFNKYWELLTQE
+179 DFNYYWLLLTE
-192 ETPIAFYYQPLK
+192 GTPIAFYYQPLEN
-204 DFGLSDDLYIKMNA
+204 FGLSDDLYIKMNA

-241 KDEKNDKK
+241 KNN
-249 EEWNDLLEVYKGIPI
+249 EEWKKLLDVYNGIPI
-264 LLDTDWMDIFWKNKS
+264 LLDTEWLDVFWKNKS
-279 ENYQIDEVYYIFL
+279 ENHQVDEIYYAFL

-306 TGSKIEQTSVYKYLN
+306 TGSRIEQTDIYKYLN
-321 KDNYATYESLENYT
+321 KDNYTTYDSLENYK
-335 NNKGIPL
+335 NSEGIPL

-349 KVLNNF
+349 IILNNF
-355 GKYSQDKLLKE
+355 GKYAQDELLKGL
-366 VIPNAQWEAPFFFI
+366 IPNASWEEIFSFI
-380 PQYDDKGGI
+380 PEYKEGGI
-389 VGVNQLQRIIFFAI
+389 TGITQIQKMVFFAI

-440 SIDAVKKVIDSINK
+440 SIDAVKIAIDYIAT
-454 LESHRVYRSIQEI
+454 LDSHNIYNSLLYQNLITDKPNEF
-467 DMQDSSS
+467 
-474 ESDEETGQYQQ
+474 QQ

-500 TTWEEKIIKAE
+500 TTWEEKIITAE

-517 GSIRFLFRDGQE
+517 GSIRFLFRDGQG

-538 KWKNVQKYFKYDKV
+538 KWENVQKYFKDKKV
-552 GKKESVMNEAYDN
+552 GKKESAMNEVYDN

-570 ALISRFDT
+570 ALISQFDT
-578 SQFDSVLWWS
+578 SQYNSVLYWWY
-588 HRTFNNRPN
+588 RVFNNRPN

-603 LHQDIMAP
+603 LHQDITEP

-622 IPREPSEEDSWD
+622 IPREPSEEGSWD

-659 SIHNHLAIYP
+659 NIHNHLAIYP

-752 NEERYYCF
+752 YEERYYCF
-760 KYGNKNEDIKAK
+760 LYNNTKNIKEE
-772 LQRLCKEYSD
+772 LRRIHQ
-782 KEK
+782 